1 MSSPFATTKEFME
14 AKGPIYTFANNSTVS
29 SLFLLMSLAIT
40 IYFFYASY
48 AMYKK
53 NPSHA
58 SHNSIPMIGMLL
70 VTGLATS
77 LASVLMG
84 TPKQPPAT
92 TSQRP
97 VTVQQTQLP
106 LLSQPIAVL
115 LGLMGSASTVTGGAI
130 RRQFGLRKQTS
141 RSRRR

>member
-29 SLFLLMSLAIT
+29 NLFLLISLAIT

-48 AMYKK
+48 AMHKK
-53 NPSHA
+53 SPGYA
-58 SHNSIPMIGMLL
+58 SRNGPMLGLLL

-77 LASVLMG
+77 LASMLTG
-84 TPKQPPAT
+84 TPKHSPVI

-97 VTVQQTQLP
+97 TPVQQVKQALG
-106 LLSQPIAVL
+106 QPIAVL
-115 LGLMGSASTVTGGAI
+115 LGLMGGASTVTGKAI
-130 RRQFGLRKQTS
+130 RRQVGLRKKTQ

>member
-53 NPSHA
+53 EKTGSSTTHLM
-58 SHNSIPMIGMLL
+58 SLFL
-70 VTGLATS
+70 VAGLAVPLVNT
-77 LASVLMG
+77 LMG
-84 TPKQPPAT
+84 TPKQTPTT

-97 VTVQQTQLP
+97 QVRRQIEAKPVAL
-106 LLSQPIAVL
+106 L
-115 LGLMGSASTVTGGAI
+115 LGLMSGTGAAVG
-130 RRQFGLRKQTS
+130 RQLGRKQAGM
-141 RSRRR
+141 RMRRRR

>member
-40 IYFFYASY
+40 IYFFYSSY
-48 AMYKK
+48 AMHQKK
-53 NPSHA
+53 SNHA
-58 SHNSIPMIGMLL
+58 SQNGPMLGLLL

-77 LASVLMG
+77 LASMLPG
-84 TPKQPPAT
+84 TPKHPHAT

-97 VTVQQTQLP
+97 TPVQQAQQAV
-106 LLSQPIAVL
+106 LSQPIAVL
-115 LGLMGSASTVTGGAI
+115 LGLMGGASTVTGKAI
-130 RRQFGLRKQTS
+130 RRQFGLRKRTQ